1 MPSKKNS
8 LWRLLKE
15 IELSCIS
22 GGIVAIVL
30 IALLSTDSES
40 TTYTALLYVFYI
52 IFPQFAFSYGIFV
65 YTKHS
70 IDINT
75 WKTTTDPKAKM
86 AMCLFEDNPCCKG
99 ENSTKCYEY
108 LSYFGD
114 DYNSS
119 IRNPVIFLMVHFVVY
134 TTLLLLFESGIP
146 SKVFMKLKERLLV
159 LNVTDEPL
167 NEEVVTEKERIQTQL
182 RNNLINDVLIGHN
195 LKKWYFLIYLRGK
208 HFVWPL
214 IIMFNK
220 HFRYGKF
227 SQVLPTI
234 KNKSPAVY
242 AARGINFGVK
252 SGECFGLLG
261 VNGAGK
267 TTTFKM
273 LTGDIPPSSG
283 ESYIHG
289 TSILNN
295 KSKYLKNI
303 GYCPQFDALN
313 FTLTGREM
321 LTVFAYLRGVPGYN
335 VTNEVDKWLY
345 RCGIKQ
351 YENRICKKYSGG
363 NKRKLSTAVA
373 LIGNPSLIMLDEPTC
388 GVDPVARRKLWDVLS
403 SIRKVGQSIVLTTH
417 R

>member
-1 MPSKKNS
+1 M
-8 LWRLLKE
+8 
-15 IELSCIS
+15 
-22 GGIVAIVL
+22 
-30 IALLSTDSES
+30 
-40 TTYTALLYVFYI
+40 YVFY

-65 YTKHS
+65 FTKHS
-70 IDINT
+70 IDIYN
-75 WKTTTDPKAKM
+75 WKITTDEQAKL
-86 AMCLFEDNPCCKG
+86 AMCVFESNPCCKG
-99 ENSTKCYEY
+99 ENTTECIEY
-108 LSYFGD
+108 LSFFSG

-119 IRNPVIFLMVHFVVY
+119 IRNQVIFMIVHFFVY
-134 TTLLLLFESGIP
+134 SALLLFMESGTP
-146 SKVFMKLKERLLV
+146 GKMFTKLKERILKLKAI
-159 LNVTDEPL
+159 DETL
-167 NEEVVTEKERIQTQL
+167 SEEVRTEKERIETQL
-182 RNNLINDVLIGHN
+182 RNKLINDVLIAHN
-195 LKKWYFLIYLRGK
+195 LKKWYGK
-208 HFVWPL
+208 IPPRL
-214 IIMFNK
+214 
-220 HFRYGKF
+220 GKSIF
-227 SQVLPTI
+227 
-234 KNKSPAVY
+234 
-242 AARGINFGVK
+242 AARGLNFGVK

-273 LTGDIPPSSG
+273 LTGDIPPSEG
-283 ESYIHG
+283 ESFIHG
-289 TSILNN
+289 LSILTN

-321 LTVFAYLRGVPGYN
+321 LKIFAYLRGVPEDKIN
-335 VTNEVDKWLY
+335 NEVDKWLY

-351 YENRICKKYSGG
+351 YEHRICKKYSGG